1 MEIEVLPLKTQIDL
15 YRIVRK
21 AMLTK
26 AATKSPEEVAKL
38 HKEFDRGLKPRLI
51 PDGIVAFLLQN
62 SPLAE
67 VNIITDYLPD
77 FNIKQVV
84 I

>member
-1 MEIEVLPLKTQIDL
+1 
-15 YRIVRK
+15 
-21 AMLTK
+21 
-26 AATKSPEEVAKL
+26 
-38 HKEFDRGLKPRLI
+38 LKPRLI